1 MNKIGNW
8 TAALLFGYTESPDD
22 SFIIATKIIYNCTKD
37 RDPIIQ
43 ANPKKRSILNLLN
56 FINYDMEGA
65 FSESYQVIEN
75 VLASEIG
82 GVFLKGL
89 GLSSLEESMSS
100 DHSNELSLRR
110 FNKIGSACSVIE
122 LNQNDDSINATILP
136 FKNS

>member
-1 MNKIGNW
+1 
-8 TAALLFGYTESPDD
+8 
-22 SFIIATKIIYNCTKD
+22 
-37 RDPIIQ
+37 
-43 ANPKKRSILNLLN
+43 
-56 FINYDMEGA
+56 MEGA